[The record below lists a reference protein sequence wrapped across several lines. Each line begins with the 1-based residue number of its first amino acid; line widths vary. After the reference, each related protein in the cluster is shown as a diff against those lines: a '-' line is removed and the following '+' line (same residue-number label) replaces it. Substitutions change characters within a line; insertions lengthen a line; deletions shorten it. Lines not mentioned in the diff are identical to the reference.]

1 MITGWN
7 NYEDSFLL
15 LPFHSYISAEHLREN
30 LGNLTIIMA
39 QETNVIE
46 VRDRIKKQADED

>member
-7 NYEDSFLL
+7 NSEDSLLL
-15 LPFHSYISAEHLREN
+15 LPFHFYISAEHLREN
-30 LGNLTIIMA
+30 LGNLTIIKA
-39 QETNVIE
+39 QETNVFE